1 MKKLLLVL
9 AAAGTIT
16 SIGGCV
22 AVPADVGVSVS
33 GNTRGEYAYPQG
45 QRRERDHDRDGDG
58 VPNRQDR
65 RPDNPNRY

>member
-1 MKKLLLVL
+1 MGKLFLVL
-9 AAAGTIT
+9 AVAGAISSIT
-16 SIGGCV
+16 GCV

-33 GNTRGEYAYPQG
+33 GSSRGDYGYPQG
-45 QRRERDHDRDGDG
+45 QRRERDRDHDGDG